1 MTFEEFCVKAIS
13 LPVPFKTRGR
23 DWSGWDC
30 WGLIVVAYREVYGIE
45 IATYTE
51 RYRSIK
57 QKDLIA
63 SVYNEGKKDGWYEVD
78 EAQEGDVVI
87 VYMDGRDM
95 HSGLAIDKN
104 EMIHAEN
111 NINTVVE
118 KISNYRLEGIY
129 RRNGK

>member
-23 DWSGWDC
+23 DWSGWDW